1 MPKIANKEIK
11 KQEFKQLEQVLTNCG
26 PQAKC
31 VFENKSAFIIKLQQ
45 DMSTPT
51 HLPFAYVGFW
61 LQAELNSCSRDCM
74 VHKAEKTTMWPFTEK
89 VNP

>member
-1 MPKIANKEIK
+1 
-11 KQEFKQLEQVLTNCG
+11 
-26 PQAKC
+26 
-31 VFENKSAFIIKLQQ
+31 
-45 DMSTPT
+45 MSTPT